1 MVEVQLG
8 EDAAWVE
15 AELSEPLSANSWRQW
30 VVDWDPSPGRH
41 QVRVRATDGDGST
54 QTEEITPPAPN
65 GATGWHTV
73 TVDVA

>member
-15 AELSEPLSANSWRQW
+15 AELSEPLSENSWRQW

-41 QVRVRATDGDGST
+41 QVRVRATDGDGAT